1 MVFGLFGGRRRKPH
15 PLGDEQW
22 RARLPL
28 AHRET
33 LDILESAPEVNHLH
47 LRRYRSALRFART
60 DEALEC
66 LRGWIIPSV
75 SKETYEKIK
84 AAGSDTNWATRK
96 ELFKADIIP
105 HRDEAP
111 IDRMVV
117 GHLPSDQHPGHHYEV
132 PFSGDG
138 HLLTVAPT
146 GAGKSQRYILPNTF
160 HYTGPMVIF
169 DPKGEIYKETAWF
182 RSWKGPV
189 FKFAPFDDEG
199 DSDSFNP
206 LSFISDWDDARVLA
220 DLLMVAPTSGDDF
233 WFSSARD
240 LVRAF
245 IMLLCERSR
254 LGRMAAWY
262 AENKPADP
270 GGPDASAPW
279 QSEADMP
286 INTRQHPD
294 DDAEAAAKRARNLEQ
309 GKAATE
315 QCEAIGIEPGY
326 EAAMRDLMRQLA
338 PSETEFEAL
347 LDEMRLLGDE
357 ALVEQA
363 NSLEQMGEKMRS
375 SIYQSARAQLDA
387 WRSPAVSRVT
397 EHTTDGMSAFDLI
410 TDAYMEEMLADQG
423 IDSLGYRWTEEGNL
437 MRGQAGTIYVIIP
450 PEKVASYRSLLRV
463 VLGMQV
469 HLAQKARIGERTP
482 RLKRPLTMVLDE
494 LPQLGYME
502 LIANAVGVARGAGI
516 RLWMFVQDLAQLKH
530 AYPQWESILANCRC
544 QVYFQ
549 PADLGTAEYISRLLG
564 TRTDVLG
571 ETALLATPQELMGPS
586 FDGKAV
592 VMLSNA
598 KPIKADLPPPYYADP
613 LPKEIKEGVDEAFR
627 TPSRERGGGN

>member
-1 MVFGLFGGRRRKPH
+1 MVFGLFGRRRKNPH
-15 PLGDEQW
+15 PLGDEDW
-22 RARLPL
+22 RARIPL

-33 LDILESAPEVNHLH
+33 LDILESAPEVNRLH
-47 LRRYRSALRFART
+47 LRRYRSALRFARM

-66 LRGWIIPSV
+66 LRGWIIPTV

-84 AAGSDTNWATRK
+84 AAGSDTNWATRD

-105 HRDEAP
+105 LRDEAP
-111 IDRMVV
+111 IDRKVV

-160 HYTGPMVIF
+160 RYAGPMVIF
-169 DPKGEIYKETAWF
+169 DPKGEIYKETAWY

-189 FKFAPFDDEG
+189 FKFAPFDDDG
-199 DSDSFNP
+199 DSDCFNP

-220 DLLMVAPTSGDDF
+220 DLMMVAPTSGDEF

-245 IMLLCERSR
+245 IVLLCERSR

-270 GGPDASAPW
+270 TGQDGGAPW
-279 QSEADMP
+279 QPEVDTPGEPQEDADE
-286 INTRQHPD
+286 
-294 DDAEAAAKRARNLEQ
+294 DAEAAANRARNLKQ
-309 GKAATE
+309 CKAAAE

-326 EAAMRDLMRQLA
+326 EASMRDLMRLLS
-338 PSETEFEAL
+338 PSESEFEAL

-363 NSLEQMGEKMRS
+363 NSLEQMSEKMRS

-397 EHTTDGMSAFDLI
+397 GHTTDGMSAFDLI

-423 IDSLGYRWTEEGNL
+423 VYGLGHTWTEEGNL
-437 MRGQAGTIYVIIP
+437 VRGQAGTIYVIIP

-469 HLAQKARIGERTP
+469 HLAQKARIGERNP

-516 RLWMFVQDLAQLKH
+516 RLWMFVQDLAQLRH

-549 PADLGTAEYISRLLG
+549 PADLSTAEYISRLLG

-571 ETALLATPQELMGPS
+571 ETAPLATPQELMGPK

-592 VMLSNA
+592 VMLSKV
-598 KPIKADLPPPYYADP
+598 KPIKADLPTPHYADP
-613 LPKEIKEGVDEAFR
+613 EPQEIREQVHEAFWA
-627 TPSRERGGGN
+627 PSRERGGGN